1 VWLKRKKGIKLGE
14 EQHVVI
20 EELGKEKEKQGDVVL
35 GKKKA
40 YSPRRIEEEEEKNG
54 ITPIA
59 GISPSI
65 AT

>member
-35 GKKKA
+35 GKKESVLTKMD
-40 YSPRRIEEEEEKNG
+40 
-54 ITPIA
+54 
-59 GISPSI
+59 
-65 AT
+65 